1 MPSPSESEY
10 SPSFGSVGNEST
22 LSFLPSPSVSALF
35 GLVPIWYSC
44 ALVRPSL
51 SESALPSPPL
61 VGLRPLA
68 TSHPSGRPS
77 PSLSALFM
85 FVPSACSSALVRPSP
100 SQSAPPS
107 LGSRGSDPSPLTAEA
122 ADRARRKAKSMLIVF
137 VFVFVFIFL
146 HFQFCFVVFTQR
158 TRCSL
163 FPNQRYPTWYSQSRE
178 RCKAYALLLLKGG
191 GCERLRTL
199 ADAHSLGRYTSKL
212 FCQFG

>member
-10 SPSFGSVGNEST
+10 SPSFGSVGNAST
-22 LSFLPSPSVSALF
+22 LSALPSPSVSALF
-35 GLVPIWYSC
+35 GFVPIWYSC

-61 VGLRPLA
+61 VGFKPLL

-107 LGSRGSDPSPLTAEA
+107 LGSRGSDPSPLTADA

-146 HFQFCFVVFTQR
+146 HFQ
-158 TRCSL
+158 
-163 FPNQRYPTWYSQSRE
+163 
-178 RCKAYALLLLKGG
+178 
-191 GCERLRTL
+191 
-199 ADAHSLGRYTSKL
+199 L
-212 FCQFG
+212 FCCVYTENPLFSLSESKTFNRMHSFSGELQSMRSAGAEGRGF

>member
-1 MPSPSESEY
+1 MPPSPAPACDSWKSGSYASGIPSPSESEY

-22 LSFLPSPSVSALF
+22 LSALPSPSVSALF
-35 GLVPIWYSC
+35 GFVPIWYSC

-137 VFVFVFIFL
+137 VFVFVFIFSLPFLLCL
-146 HFQFCFVVFTQR
+146 H
-158 TRCSL
+158 
-163 FPNQRYPTWYSQSRE
+163 RE
-178 RCKAYALLLLKGG
+178 PAVLSFRIKGIEI
-191 GCERLRTL
+191 CTL
-199 ADAHSLGRYTSKL
+199 DLGRGAELALCT
-212 FCQFG
+212 F

>member
-1 MPSPSESEY
+1 M
-10 SPSFGSVGNEST
+10 
-22 LSFLPSPSVSALF
+22 F

-137 VFVFVFIFL
+137 VFVFVFIF
-146 HFQFCFVVFTQR
+146 FTSNFCFVVFTQR
-158 TRCSL
+158 THCSL
-163 FPNQRYPTWYSQSRE
+163 FPNQRYPEWYIQSRE
-178 RCKAYALLLLKGG
+178 RCRACALLLLMGEG
-191 GCERLRTL
+191 FEQHRSL
-199 ADAHSLGRYTSKL
+199 ADAH
-212 FCQFG
+212 